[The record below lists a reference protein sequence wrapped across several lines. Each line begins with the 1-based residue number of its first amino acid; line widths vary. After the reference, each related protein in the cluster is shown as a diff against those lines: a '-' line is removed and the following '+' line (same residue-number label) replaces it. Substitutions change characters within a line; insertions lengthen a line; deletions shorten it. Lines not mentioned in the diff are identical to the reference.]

1 MNEHE
6 VQGNDTASSEVSE
19 SGWKAHHVYLMAL
32 ACLIIGVAIGYF
44 LRGSQSPAANPVTVS
59 KAPEAQPTAAPT
71 PEQVKHMGDKMAEPI
86 MAELQKNPNDPELL
100 AKAGS
105 IYFRSSQFPLAV
117 EYYERSV
124 KSRPTAE
131 GYVSLSNAYHYAEN
145 DNKAMEALNKALE
158 IDPKSANALFNLGM
172 LDWQVKN
179 DPKAAIAA
187 WQRLLKLNP
196 NHPRRAQVEM
206 MIAKAKQHLD
216 MPATN

>member
-1 MNEHE
+1 MTELQQTQE
-6 VQGNDTASSEVSE
+6 SDSEPRASASA
-19 SGWKAHHVYLMAL
+19 WKGQHAYLMASVCLVLGL
-32 ACLIIGVAIGYF
+32 AVGYF
-44 LRGSQSPAANPVTVS
+44 LRGSQAPAPAAVTVATPPPAVPADMPS
-59 KAPEAQPTAAPT
+59 

-86 MAELQKNPNDPELL
+86 LAALQKNPDDPDLL
-100 AKAGS
+100 AKAAS
-105 IYFRSSQFPLAV
+105 IYFRSAQFPLAA

-124 KSRPTAE
+124 KIKPTAE

-145 DNKAMEALNKALE
+145 NEKAFEALNRALQ

-172 LDWQVKN
+172 LDWRVKN
-179 DPKAAIAA
+179 DPKGAIEV

-206 MIAKAKQHLD
+206 MIAKAKQHMD

>member
-1 MNEHE
+1 MDEQEIQDINT
-6 VQGNDTASSEVSE
+6 VGSEIPE
-19 SGWKAHHVYLMAL
+19 SGWKAHHVYLMAV
-32 ACLIIGVAIGYF
+32 ACLIIGVAVGYF
-44 LRGSQSPAANPVTVS
+44 LRGSQSPASNIPTVS
-59 KAPEAQPTAAPT
+59 KMPEAQPTSAPT
-71 PEQVKHMGDKMAEPI
+71 PEQVKHMGNKMAEPI
-86 MAELQKNPNDPELL
+86 LAELQKNPNDPELL
-100 AKAGS
+100 SKAAS

-117 EYYERSV
+117 EYYERALKV
-124 KSRPTAE
+124 KPTAE

-145 DNKAMEALNKALE
+145 DNKALEALNKALE

-179 DPKAAIAA
+179 DPQAAIAA

-206 MIAKAKQHLD
+206 MIAKAKQHID